1 MAIKHDLRN
10 MTPFLNEELC
20 YQQNA
25 VVRWQCIQTQLSSHR
40 QTLEEST
47 RNKFEECLCAVFR
60 GSQPLSN
67 RSCLEVC
74 SHCWLSLT
82 LITSYTTLR
91 MRSALT
97 SVAMIS
103 SKNEFLA
110 MLPVQPSATVSMC
123 PPLLCVVHHGRSN
136 SHSKS
141 PQQRVLPL
149 LCITVVQPLS
159 RKSRFMQLL
168 PLIEEMKIVYCAC
181 SGKM

>member
-10 MTPFLNEELC
+10 MTPFLNKEPC

-25 VVRWQCIQTQLSSHR
+25 VVRWQCIQTQLSSHS

-47 RNKFEECLCAVFR
+47 INKFEECLCAIFR

-67 RSCLEVC
+67 RSCLEAC

-97 SVAMIS
+97 SVATIS
-103 SKNEFLA
+103 SKNEFLS

-123 PPLLCVVHHGRSN
+123 SPLLCVVYHGKSN
-136 SHSKS
+136 SHSKTHS
-141 PQQRVLPL
+141 KG
-149 LCITVVQPLS
+149 S
-159 RKSRFMQLL
+159 
-168 PLIEEMKIVYCAC
+168 C
-181 SGKM
+181 SGCVQQLYNHCQETPDSCSCCHLLMRWK